1 LTGGPVYIASAG
13 IISPLGRGLT
23 ATEQALR
30 GNGSAI
36 APLQVFPL
44 LQDSP
49 LPVGQIPDMNAR
61 SSLPRTHQLAR
72 EAALMAMQ
80 DCMEPIDA
88 VILGCTT
95 GGILTTEGLLREN
108 VVDKDAYRH
117 HGLLTVAEDIAEQC
131 NCFGPALMISTACSS
146 SAVAIALAMN
156 LLRAGKMKRIL
167 AGGVD
172 SLSRLT
178 YFGFHSLQLVDRK
191 GCRPLDVSRQ
201 GTTVA
206 EGAAVLLLTAARP
219 KNPLAV
225 LLGAGLSCD
234 AYHPAAPHPEGK
246 GAFTAMKAALADAG
260 IQSSAIEY
268 INLHGTGTRD
278 NDLSEAKAIHALFPA
293 PPLLSSIK
301 GATGHSLGAAGAIEA
316 IVSSL
321 AVSRGFIPGNTCC
334 RHPDPALELTP
345 QATLI
350 DRPVRAVLSNSFGF
364 GGNNGAL
371 VIGRTDSPSLAPSF
385 ASSRRPAEPLA
396 IHGSACLT
404 GSGLTQATLA
414 QLSMGSSVAGMMAT
428 SLIGENLPPR
438 FVRRVKRLARMSLQ
452 LASSAC
458 DDAQGLE
465 KPSAVF
471 MGTGWGALSE
481 TFDFL
486 GKLTESAE
494 QFPSP
499 SDFVGSVHN
508 GPASQI
514 AMLLGA
520 TGANVTTSG
529 GDYSFEQALLTA
541 ESLLGDTCQ
550 SALLL
555 SADEGHETLSYL
567 LDSSIARGS
576 RLADGGGAL
585 YVNRDSV
592 NARCLVRLSFY
603 GRDTGAEL
611 PDALIEALG
620 GVDRAVCDYAAVFA
634 GIPAG
639 MSDRGN
645 RQLAGFLKHTDQK
658 IPVCR
663 YRDFLGE
670 FASASAVAAVL
681 AVAYLEAGFIPGT
694 LFGHDNIHIERG
706 QKILVLGAGNFI
718 TAMELS
724 RP

>member
-1 LTGGPVYIASAG
+1 LTGEPVYLASAG
-13 IISPLGRGLT
+13 IVSPLGRGLM

-30 GNGSAI
+30 ENGSAI

-44 LQDSP
+44 LQGTP
-49 LPVGQIPDMNAR
+49 LPVGQVPDMNAR

-72 EAALMAMQ
+72 EAALMAIQ
-80 DCMEPIDA
+80 DCTEPIDA

-108 VVDKDAYRH
+108 VANKNAYRH
-117 HGLLTVAEDIAEQC
+117 HGLLTVAEDIAELC
-131 NCFGPALMISTACSS
+131 NCFGPALMLSTACSS
-146 SAVAIALAMN
+146 STVAIALAMS
-156 LLRAGKMKRIL
+156 LLRAGKMQRIL

-206 EGAAVLLLTAARP
+206 EGAAMLLLTAARP

-246 GAFTAMKAALADAG
+246 GAFTAMQAALVDAG
-260 IQSSAIEY
+260 MHPSAIEY
-268 INLHGTGTRD
+268 INLHGTGTHD
-278 NDLSEAKAIHALFPA
+278 NDLSEAKAIHVLFPT
-293 PPLLSSIK
+293 PPPLSSIK

-316 IVSSL
+316 VVSGLS
-321 AVSRGFIPGNTCC
+321 VSRGFIPGNTGC
-334 RHPDPALELTP
+334 RHPDPALGLTP
-345 QATLI
+345 QATPI
-350 DRPVRAVLSNSFGF
+350 DQPVRAVLSNSFGF

-371 VIGRTDSPSLAPSF
+371 VIGRSDTPSIAPSLT
-385 ASSRRPAEPLA
+385 SSRQPKDPLA

-404 GSGLTQATLA
+404 GAGLTQTTLA
-414 QLSMGSSVAGMMAT
+414 QLSTGIPVAGMMAT
-428 SLIGENLPPR
+428 DCIGKNLPPR
-438 FVRRVKRLARMSLQ
+438 FVRRIKRLARMSLQ
-452 LASSAC
+452 LASLAC
-458 DDAQGLE
+458 EDARGSE
-465 KPSAVF
+465 KPGAVF

-529 GDYSFEQALLTA
+529 GDYSFEQALLA
-541 ESLLGDTCQ
+541 AGSLLEESGQ

-555 SADEGHETLSYL
+555 GADEGHETLSYL
-567 LDSSIARGS
+567 LDSSIASGS

-585 YVNRDSV
+585 SINRDPA
-592 NARCLVRLSFY
+592 NARCLVRLPFY
-603 GRDTGAEL
+603 GRDTGGGL
-611 PDALIEALG
+611 PDAFIHALG
-620 GVDRAVCDYAAVFA
+620 GADCAVNDYAAVFA

-639 MSDRGN
+639 MSEQGN
-645 RQLAGFLKHTDQK
+645 RQLASFLRHTGQR

-681 AVAYLEAGFIPGT
+681 AVAYLEAGFIPGP
-694 LFGHDNIHIERG
+694 LFGRDNIHVELG
-706 QKILVLGAGNFI
+706 QKILVLGTGNFI
-718 TAMELS
+718 TAMEFS

>member
-1 LTGGPVYIASAG
+1 LTGRPIYIASAG

-30 GNGSAI
+30 ENRSAI

-44 LQDSP
+44 LQGTP
-49 LPVGQIPDMNAR
+49 LPVGQISDMDTQP
-61 SSLPRTHQLAR
+61 SLPRTHQLAR
-72 EAALMAMQ
+72 KAALMALQ
-80 DCMEPIDA
+80 DCTEPPDA

-95 GGILTTEGLLREN
+95 GGILTTEELLREN

-117 HGLLTVAEDIAEQC
+117 HGLLSVAEDIAELC

-146 SAVAIALAMN
+146 SAVAIALAMS
-156 LLRAGKMKRIL
+156 LLRAGKMQRIL

-178 YFGFHSLQLVDRK
+178 YFGFHALQLVDMK
-191 GCRPLDVSRQ
+191 GCRPLDISRQ

-206 EGAAVLLLTAARP
+206 EGAAMLLLTAARP
-219 KNPLAV
+219 KAPLAV

-234 AYHPAAPHPEGK
+234 AYHPAAPHPDGK
-246 GAFTAMKAALADAG
+246 GAFKAMQDALADAG
-260 IQSSAIEY
+260 MQPSAVEY

-278 NDLSEAKAIHALFPA
+278 NDLSEAKAIRALFPT

-301 GATGHSLGAAGAIEA
+301 GATGHSLGAAGALEA
-316 IVSSL
+316 VVSSL
-321 AVSRGFIPGNTCC
+321 VVSRGFIPGNTGCH
-334 RHPDPALELTP
+334 HPDPALELTP
-345 QATLI
+345 QATPI
-350 DRPVRAVLSNSFGF
+350 DRPVKAVLSNSFGF

-371 VIGRTDSPSLAPSF
+371 VIGRSEIPSLDSF
-385 ASSRRPAEPLA
+385 RRPKELLA

-414 QLSMGSSVAGMMAT
+414 QLSAGGSVAGMIAT
-428 SLIGENLPPR
+428 DLIGRDLPPR
-438 FVRRVKRLARMSLQ
+438 FVRRLKRLARISLQ

-458 DDAQGLE
+458 NDTRGMD

-471 MGTGWGALSE
+471 IGTGWGALSE

-486 GKLTESAE
+486 GRLNESAE

-499 SDFVGSVHN
+499 TDFVGSVHN

-529 GDYSFEQALLTA
+529 GDYSFEQALLA
-541 ESLLGDTCQ
+541 ADSLIEDTGQ

-555 SADEGHETLSYL
+555 GADEGHKTLSFL
-567 LDSSIARGS
+567 LDSSITQGS
-576 RLADGGGAL
+576 CLADGGGAL
-585 YVNRDSV
+585 YVNRDRA
-592 NARCLVRLSFY
+592 NARCLVRLPFY
-603 GRDTGAEL
+603 GRDTGDGI
-611 PDALIEALG
+611 PTTLIEALG
-620 GVDRAVCDYAAVFA
+620 GVDCAARDFAAVFA

-639 MSDRGN
+639 MSNQGN
-645 RQLAGFLKHTDQK
+645 RQLAGFLRHIGER

-681 AVAYLEAGFIPGT
+681 AVTYLEAGSIPGA
-694 LFGHDNIHIERG
+694 LFGNDMHIKRG
-706 QKILVLGAGNFI
+706 QKILVLGTGSFI
-718 TAMELS
+718 TAMEFS
-724 RP
+724 KP